1 MTDMAPPAG
10 WYPDPTGA
18 AAQRFWDGRQW
29 TAALAAPIV
38 VPIVAPS
45 APKDWCQRH
54 PAWTTLLVFWVACMV
69 WQWEWLVPLLAV
81 IALGIAC
88 WRWDRRRRDRL
99 AAAADRQNTWALT
112 GDERGIFGEFPP
124 AAVTENP

>member
-1 MTDMAPPAG
+1 MTPLAG

-29 TAALAAPIV
+29 TAALASPMVVA
-38 VPIVAPS
+38 VPIVAHS

-54 PAWTTLLVFWVACMV
+54 PAWTTLLTFWVACMV

-81 IALGIAC
+81 IALVIVC

-99 AAAADRQNTWALT
+99 AADADRQNTWALT

>member
-1 MTDMAPPAG
+1 MAVLAG
-10 WYPDPTGA
+10 WYSDPAGA

-29 TAALAAPIV
+29 TAALAAPTV
-38 VPIVAPS
+38 MAVPIVAPF

-54 PAWTTLLVFWVACMV
+54 PAWTTLIVFWGACMV

-81 IALGIAC
+81 IALMVVS

-99 AAAADRQNTWALT
+99 ATAAARLPSCHRW
-112 GDERGIFGEFPP
+112 
-124 AAVTENP
+124 

>member
-1 MTDMAPPAG
+1 M
-10 WYPDPTGA
+10 
-18 AAQRFWDGRQW
+18 
-29 TAALAAPIV
+29 
-38 VPIVAPS
+38 
-45 APKDWCQRH
+45 
-54 PAWTTLLVFWVACMV
+54 

-81 IALGIAC
+81 LALVIVS

-99 AAAADRQNTWALT
+99 AAAADRQNTWASI

>member
-1 MTDMAPPAG
+1 MLAG
-10 WYPDPTGA
+10 WYPDPAGA

-29 TAALAAPIV
+29 TAALAAPTV
-38 VPIVAPS
+38 VAVPIIATPAPR
-45 APKDWCQRH
+45 DWCQRH

-69 WQWEWLVPLLAV
+69 WQWAWLVPLLAV
-81 IALGIAC
+81 LALLVAC

-99 AAAADRQNTWALT
+99 ASAADRQNTWALT

-124 AAVTENP
+124 TAVTENP